1 MGQLSLIC
9 SGIVI
14 QQDIAEAADEGQRRY
29 EDETAPGKRTVDG
42 LQTAMNS
49 AMETRRLKLTAPFN
63 KYLTIANPVNGKDF
77 LDEVPFEPNLN
88 VGFCFIPFQLINTR
102 E

>member
-1 MGQLSLIC
+1 MRMRLRL
-9 SGIVI
+9 
-14 QQDIAEAADEGQRRY
+14 
-29 EDETAPGKRTVDG
+29 
-42 LQTAMNS
+42 AMNS

>member
-1 MGQLSLIC
+1 
-9 SGIVI
+9 VT
-14 QQDIAEAADEGQRRY
+14 QQDIAKAANEGQRRY
-29 EDETAPGKRTVDG
+29 EDETTPGKRTVDG
-42 LQTAMNS
+42 LQNAMNS

-77 LDEVPFEPNLN
+77 LDEVPFVPNFN

-102 E
+102 EYY